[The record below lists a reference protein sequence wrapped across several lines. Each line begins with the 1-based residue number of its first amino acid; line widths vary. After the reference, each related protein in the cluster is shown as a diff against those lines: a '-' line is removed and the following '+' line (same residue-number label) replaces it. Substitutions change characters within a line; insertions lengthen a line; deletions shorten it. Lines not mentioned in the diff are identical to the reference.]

1 MNLDAIIVGAGLSGL
16 IAARK
21 LIRAGRRVL
30 VLEASD
36 EVGGRIRT
44 DSRNGFLLDHGFQV
58 YLTGYETAARE
69 LDLNRLRLKSFS
81 AGARVRV
88 GRSWSLVTDPSRS
101 SVSNVLSDAIQTSL
115 STVATISDKWK
126 LLGFR
131 NGLMK
136 KHVDEVMATRDI
148 PSVDRLREIGFSNS
162 IIEQFFRPFFGGI
175 FLDRSLSIPSS
186 RMEFIF
192 RTFSKGFAALPAE
205 GMQAIPMQVA
215 EEIPNASLRL
225 RATVAKV
232 QPGKVVLADG
242 TQWNAP
248 SIVIATEEPTASK
261 LLGVKSS
268 KRDGPPVASTTCFY
282 FSIDRAAKHVP
293 VLMLNGNPFGRI
305 HHVAFPSDAQSS
317 YAPSGKAL
325 LSVNLVGEQDL
336 VSDELLAAVRREL
349 VEWFGWE
356 AELWRHEQTY
366 SVPFALPRPSGESI
380 SSSVSPQKPNPVIG
394 EGLYRCGD
402 YCDVTGVGYAGSIEG
417 AIRSGLAAADSVL
430 HQPR

>member
-1 MNLDAIIVGAGLSGL
+1 MTLDAVIVGAGLSGL
-16 IAARK
+16 IAARR
-21 LIRAGRRVL
+21 LIRAGRNVL

-44 DSRNGFLLDHGFQV
+44 DSRNGYLLDHGFQV
-58 YLTGYETAARE
+58 YLTGYETAALE
-69 LDLNRLRLKSFS
+69 LDLNRLHLKHFS
-81 AGARVRV
+81 AGARVRI

-101 SVSNVLSDAIQTSL
+101 SPSNFLSDAIQTSL

-136 KHVDEVMATRDI
+136 QNVDEILANHDM
-148 PSVDRLREIGFSNS
+148 PSIERLRAIGFSNS
-162 IIEQFFRPFFGGI
+162 IIERFFRPFFGGI

-192 RTFSKGFAALPAE
+192 RTFSKGYAALPAE
-205 GMQAIPMQVA
+205 GMQAIPKQVA
-215 EEIPNASLRL
+215 EGIPNESLRL

-232 QPGKVVLADG
+232 KPGKVELADG
-242 TQWNAP
+242 TELNAP
-248 SIVIATEEPTASK
+248 SIVVATEEPSASK
-261 LLGVKSS
+261 LLGLKSS
-268 KRDGPPVASTTCFY
+268 KRSGPAVASTTCFY
-282 FSIDRAAKHVP
+282 FSVERAVKHEP
-293 VLMLNGNPFGRI
+293 VLMLNGNPYGRI

-317 YAPSGKAL
+317 YAPSGRAL

-336 VSDELLAAVRREL
+336 VSDDLLTAVRREL

-356 AELWRHEQTY
+356 ADLWRHEQTY
-366 SVPFALPRPSGESI
+366 SVPFALPRPMGESI
-380 SSSVSPQKPNPVIG
+380 ASGVTSPTPDVVIG

-402 YCDVTGVGYAGSIEG
+402 YRDVVGVGYTGSIEG
-417 AIRSGLAAADSVL
+417 AIRSGRQAADAIM
-430 HQPR
+430 QR